1 MRPRS
6 QSSLFRRLL
15 LGFSAVIIALA
26 LLALAHMLYE
36 AKINQQA
43 HTASENKAAARQIL
57 FSIERVADQPDEIRR
72 AAAGLER
79 VRTDM
84 FNELEYRSQVRLRIW
99 RGGQLIYNSAPALPD
114 VLPAPGSAAARGA
127 NAWVSWRAHDGASGL
142 VVERS
147 HEVDDEWMLTFSG
160 ASFLLWP
167 TAFSLPFLLIPA
179 WIITRYGLSPLRS
192 IAAAIEQRSVSD
204 LSALPDSQYS
214 ELSPLVEAINR
225 LMARLNERIE
235 RDHELLTDAAH
246 ELKTPLAVIQIN
258 AHLLLSRCGGIPG
271 VEEASAGLR
280 GGLARVTHTV
290 HQLLAFERMRAES
303 IEEALPLQDLRA
315 LLCDRLAAAAPLA
328 LRRAI
333 DIELAPGAEC
343 VMPLHRESMAAMLDN
358 LISNAVKYSPDGG
371 KVAVCLDA
379 DPQGCRLSITDQGPG
394 IAPHLRH
401 KVFERFYRIPGQDID
416 GSGLGLAIVERAVAR
431 NNGTLRLDAGAEGT
445 GLAVHVAFP
454 A

>member
-1 MRPRS
+1 MHPRS

-15 LGFSAVIIALA
+15 FGFSGVIIALT
-26 LLALAHMLYE
+26 LVGLAHVVYK
-36 AKINQQA
+36 AKVNQQS

-57 FSIERVADQPDEIRR
+57 FSIVRVADQPDEIRHT
-72 AAAGLER
+72 AAGLER
-79 VRTDM
+79 VRADM
-84 FNELEYRSQVRLRIW
+84 FGELEYQSHVRVRIW
-99 RGGQLIYNSAPALPD
+99 KGAQLIYNSAPALPAL
-114 VLPAPGSAAARGA
+114 LPAPASAAARDA
-127 NAWVSWRAHDGASGL
+127 NAWVSFLARDGASGL

-147 HEVDDEWMLTFSG
+147 HEVDDEWMLTISG
-160 ASFLLWP
+160 ASLLLTP
-167 TAFSLPFLLIPA
+167 TAFGLPFLLIPA
-179 WIITRYGLSPLRS
+179 WIITRYGLAPLRS

-204 LSALPDSQYS
+204 LSALPDSQYR

-258 AHLLLSRCGGIPG
+258 AHLLLSRCGDTPG
-271 VEEASAGLR
+271 GEAASAGLR

-290 HQLLAFERMRAES
+290 HQLLAFERMRTES
-303 IEEALPLQDLRA
+303 VEQALPEQDLRA

-333 DIELAPGAEC
+333 DIELAGGAEC
-343 VMPLHRESMAAMLDN
+343 LMPLHRESMAALLDN

-371 KVAVCLDA
+371 KVLVGLEVRDA
-379 DPQGCRLSITDQGPG
+379 GSELRIADQGPG
-394 IAPHLRH
+394 IAPPLRQ

-431 NNGTLRLDAGAEGT
+431 HNGSIDLLAGPNDT
-445 GLAVHVAFP
+445 GLAVVVNFP
-454 A
+454 R